1 MERVFNLK
9 AGVGAS
15 QDTMPKRILEEPIS
29 DGPLKGEVNKLGAM
43 LPEYY
48 QERGWSA
55 EGIPTDE
62 RLQTL
67 GLA

>member
-1 MERVFNLK
+1 
-9 AGVGAS
+9 
-15 QDTMPKRILEEPIS
+15 KRILEEPIS
-29 DGPLKGEVNKLGAM
+29 DGPLKGEVNKLGEM